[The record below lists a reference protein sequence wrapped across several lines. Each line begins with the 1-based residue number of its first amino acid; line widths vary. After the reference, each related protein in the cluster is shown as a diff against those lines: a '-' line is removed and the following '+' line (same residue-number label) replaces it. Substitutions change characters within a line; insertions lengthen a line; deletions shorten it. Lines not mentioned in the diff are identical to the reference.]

1 MRFLGVWA
9 ALSKSSLILA
19 ETQKLFGNKEKAKAG
34 HPGFF
39 C

>member
-1 MRFLGVWA
+1 MRFFGVWES
-9 ALSKSSLILA
+9 LSKSSLILA
-19 ETQKLFGNKEKAKAG
+19 EAQKPFGNKEKAKAG

>member
-1 MRFLGVWA
+1 MRFFGVWA

-19 ETQKLFGNKEKAKAG
+19 EAQKPFGNKEKAKASN
-34 HPGFF
+34 PGFL